1 LKVAHKR
8 RIITDSDADE
18 IPNKNEV
25 SLENV
30 NNENIDAVDQ

>member
-1 LKVAHKR
+1 M
-8 RIITDSDADE
+8 INDSDDDE
-18 IPNKNEV
+18 IPNKNGA